1 VRLIRV
7 ICVLDSDPNFSS
19 NVEARDLEAETRE
32 VRSTNVRDDT
42 DALSNCGTIE
52 HSLGDNIQLDM
63 SFDLPVLDA
72 DLTGA
77 SNSHDLN
84 SLT

>member
-1 VRLIRV
+1 M
-7 ICVLDSDPNFSS
+7 ICVLDSDPIFSS

-52 HSLGDNIQLDM
+52 HSLSDNIQLDM
-63 SFDLPVLDA
+63 SVEN
-72 DLTGA
+72 TSRTEGRKW
-77 SNSHDLN
+77 
-84 SLT
+84 